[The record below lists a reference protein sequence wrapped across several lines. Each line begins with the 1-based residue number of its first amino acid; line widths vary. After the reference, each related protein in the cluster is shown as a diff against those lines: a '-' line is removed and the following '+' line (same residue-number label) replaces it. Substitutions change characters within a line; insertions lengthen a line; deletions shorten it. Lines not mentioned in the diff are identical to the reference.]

1 MDLVWLDNGPGVVI
15 VVGLSLDVVGFV
27 LLLMTTTYDWIRHEI
42 EIDRILQDYD
52 DPGRDEVL
60 FPRTNLAT
68 AKSTIKD
75 SQRKW
80 IRQASRA
87 ASWNRRRRWTAVGL
101 ILGGFGLQI
110 VGQLWSI
117 IGGS

>member
-1 MDLVWLDNGPGVVI
+1 MELGWLDNGPGVAIVI
-15 VVGLSLDVVGFV
+15 GLSLDVVGFI
-27 LLLMTTTYDWIRHEI
+27 LLLITTTYNWIRREF
-42 EIDRILQDYD
+42 EIDSILLDYN

-68 AKSTIKD
+68 AKGTIKD
-75 SQRKW
+75 SQRRW

-87 ASWNRRRRWTAVGL
+87 ARWNRRKRWVAVGL

-117 IGGS
+117 IG